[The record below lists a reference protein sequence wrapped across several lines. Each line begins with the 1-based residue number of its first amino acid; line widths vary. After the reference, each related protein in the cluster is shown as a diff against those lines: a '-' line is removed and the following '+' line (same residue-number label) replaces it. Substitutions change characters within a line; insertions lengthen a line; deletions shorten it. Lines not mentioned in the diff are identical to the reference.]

1 MRKQNKTRPY
11 LENVRE
17 KEIPMESKTY
27 TDEELQQVIAQK
39 LADELTKK
47 TEELTAKHNSDMA
60 QFRKNAQKERE
71 EAIEKAKADAKL
83 SAEELAKKQNEEALT
98 EKEKELAE
106 LRGFKQLALIKDKLA
121 EAKLPTFL
129 SNDARLLSAKT
140 DDELKTAIEAV
151 QKDFNSA
158 IPSGG
163 NINTNVQGKG
173 NGTAK
178 TEKELKM
185 EYFKG
190 LK

>member
-1 MRKQNKTRPY
+1 
-11 LENVRE
+11 
-17 KEIPMESKTY
+17 MESKTY

-129 SNDARLLSAKT
+129 SNDARLLNSKT

>member
-1 MRKQNKTRPY
+1 
-11 LENVRE
+11 
-17 KEIPMESKTY
+17 MESKTY

-39 LADELTKK
+39 LAEELTKK
-47 TEELTAKHNSDMA
+47 ADELTAKHNSEMA
-60 QFRKNAQKERE
+60 QLRKNAQKERE

-83 SAEELAKKQNEEALT
+83 SAEELAKKQNEETLA

-106 LRGFKQLALIKDKLA
+106 LRGFKQSALIKDKLA

-129 SNDARLLSAKT
+129 SNDARLLNSKT